1 MSHHLDSQ
9 IALQDLR
16 LDLTDLY
23 AFKGEKGTALV
34 VNTCSSV
41 TGEVPTPG
49 FHPEGMYEF
58 KIDLDDDAVEDLTY
72 RFTFDERDAAG
83 KQRFVLRKI
92 AGRDAVDPN
101 AAGVVLA
108 EGVTG
113 ETVVAPSGLRAWA
126 GRAIDPFWN
135 DLYVI
140 HAVGHAFEHGAA
152 IDLSGWDVG
161 KARNGFAGTTI
172 YSIVLEAPDAELLGD
187 GAGAKRIG
195 VWALA
200 TLATDA
206 GGWRP
211 INRVGLPMI
220 HPIFAQFSGELGN
233 RMNAGRPAD
242 DFANYGEVIAAE
254 VARVVAANGTSEDP
268 EAYGAKVARRVFP
281 NILRY
286 EVGAPASFD
295 FLEWNGRA
303 LTDDV
308 MVVMS
313 SIAANTPVS
322 IGVGKE
328 SVTVKPSKMFPY
340 VPPAA

>member
-1 MSHHLDSQ
+1 MSHHLDSP

-23 AFKGEKGTALV
+23 AFKGEKGTVLV

-58 KIDLDDDAVEDLTY
+58 KIDLDGDAVEDLTY

-83 KQRFVLRKI
+83 KQRFVVHRI
-92 AGRDAVDPN
+92 AGRDAMDPN
-101 AAGVVLA
+101 AAGVMLA

-113 ETVVAPSGLRAWA
+113 ETVVTPSGLRAWA
-126 GRAIDPFWN
+126 GEAGDPFWN
-135 DLYVI
+135 DLDVI
-140 HAVGHAFEHGAA
+140 HAVGHAFQDGAA
-152 IDLSGWDVG
+152 IDLSGWEVG

-172 YSIVLEAPDAELLGD
+172 YSIVLEAPDAELLG
-187 GAGAKRIG
+187 GPFHGRRIG

-211 INRVGLPMI
+211 INRIGLPMI
-220 HPIFAQFSGELGN
+220 HPIFAQFCGELGN
-233 RMNAGRPAD
+233 RMNTGAPAD
-242 DFANYGEVIAAE
+242 DFANYGEVVATAI
-254 VARVVAANGTSEDP
+254 ARVVAASGTSEDP
-268 EAYGAKVARRVFP
+268 HGYGAKVARRVFP
-281 NILRY
+281 NILPY

-295 FLEWNGRA
+295 FVDWNGRA
-303 LTDDV
+303 LTDNAPEV
-308 MVVMS
+308 MCSLAV
-313 SIAANTPVS
+313 NTPVT

-328 SVTVKPSKMFPY
+328 SLPIPPSKVFPY
-340 VPPAA
+340 VPPMA